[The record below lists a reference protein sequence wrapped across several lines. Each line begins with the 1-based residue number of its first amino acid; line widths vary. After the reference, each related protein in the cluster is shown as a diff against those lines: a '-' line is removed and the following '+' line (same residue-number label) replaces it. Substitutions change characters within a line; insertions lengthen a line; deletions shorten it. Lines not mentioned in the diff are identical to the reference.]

1 MIQLR
6 SPRPA
11 VRKRTILALGHL
23 VVSCDASLYTKIMDG
38 LLADL
43 AKVEQGRDLLN
54 TRTYVQA
61 MGSVCRNAGH
71 RFGDHVERVMAVVL
85 RLLNTSSGQ
94 GDPDEELR
102 EHCLQVNTHNTR

>member
-1 MIQLR
+1 
-6 SPRPA
+6 
-11 VRKRTILALGHL
+11 
-23 VVSCDASLYTKIMDG
+23 MDS

-43 AKVEQGRDLLN
+43 AKVEQGQDLLN

-85 RLLNTSSGQ
+85 RLLNTSGR

-102 EHCLQVNTHNTR
+102 EHCLQVCASCHFTEKKHQAKKSRQSHFLSIFLLNMKYDLTPFA